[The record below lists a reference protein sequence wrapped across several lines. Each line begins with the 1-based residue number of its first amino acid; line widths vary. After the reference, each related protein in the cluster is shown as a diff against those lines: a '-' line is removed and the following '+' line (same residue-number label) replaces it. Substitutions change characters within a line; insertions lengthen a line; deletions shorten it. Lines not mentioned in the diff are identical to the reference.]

1 MTKDQ
6 IPNQEYKEGV
16 DPLSKK
22 VVENPLLLL
31 DNSNMNTLFNE
42 GEYKCTNMT
51 FEEVREII
59 GMYNKEDI
67 ILCFSHPDTYDI
79 IFNYISIPKKDY
91 EYKHIRNMRVNQDG
105 IIFKIYVTP
114 SETQPIIH
122 VDNVEA
128 KKIQNIYVYCV
139 HISRIK

>member
-1 MTKDQ
+1 MAKKR
-6 IPNQEYKEGV
+6 IEY
-16 DPLSKK
+16 
-22 VVENPLLLL
+22 PLLLL

-51 FEEVREII
+51 FEEVKEII

-67 ILCFSHPDTYDI
+67 ILCFSKQDTYDI
-79 IFNYISIPKKDY
+79 IFNYIGIPKKDY
-91 EYKHIRNMRVNQDG
+91 EYKNIRNMSVNQDG
-105 IIFKIYVTP
+105 ILFKIYVTP
-114 SETQPIIH
+114 SETQPILH
-122 VDNVEA
+122 VDDVEA

>member
-1 MTKDQ
+1 MA
-6 IPNQEYKEGV
+6 
-16 DPLSKK
+16 SKK
-22 VVENPLLLL
+22 IEYPLLLL

-42 GEYKCTNMT
+42 GEFKCTNMT
-51 FEEVREII
+51 FEEAKEII

-79 IFNYISIPKKDY
+79 IFNYIGIPKKDY
-91 EYKHIRNMRVNQDG
+91 EYKQIRNMRVNQDG

-122 VDNVEA
+122 VGDVEA
-128 KKIQNIYVYCV
+128 KKIQNTYVYCV
-139 HISRIK
+139 HISRTK